1 MTKSGISRLRAVVRN
16 ATTGLAVLACFAPM
30 PAMAQEETSLP
41 VIGNAALPRDLT
53 PLGMFLNADIVV
65 KAVLIGLVIA
75 SVITW
80 TVWLAKTIELIGVKR
95 RLRKALSALG
105 VWSRDEVTRIDDEG
119 CGVFRPGTADGLERC
134 FPS

>member
-95 RLRKALSALG
+95 RLRKALSALAQLSQLG
-105 VWSRDEVTRIDDEG
+105 EKSK
-119 CGVFRPGTADGLERC
+119 
-134 FPS
+134 